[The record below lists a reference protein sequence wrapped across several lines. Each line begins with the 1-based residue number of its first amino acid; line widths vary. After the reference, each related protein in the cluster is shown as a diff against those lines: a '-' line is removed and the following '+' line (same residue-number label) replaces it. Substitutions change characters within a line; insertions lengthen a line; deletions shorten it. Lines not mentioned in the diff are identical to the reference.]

1 MNNMNSIVAIVGR
14 PNVGKSTLFN
24 RLVQRREAIVDSVSG
39 VTRDR
44 HYGKSDWNGKEFS
57 VIDTGGY
64 AIGSD
69 DIFEEEI
76 RKQVALAIDEAD
88 IIVFVVD
95 VEEGITPMDAEVAK
109 LLRKVK
115 KPIFLTVN
123 KVDNAMRDA
132 DAVEFY
138 NLGLGDYHTISSI
151 NGSGTGDLLDA
162 IAAKMPAPE
171 EVDLEKEELPRFA
184 VVGRPNAGK
193 SSFINALI
201 GEDRNIVTNIAGT
214 TRDSIDTKYNRF
226 GFDFNLVDT
235 AGIRKKSKVKEDL
248 EFYSVMRAVRSIE
261 YSDVIVL
268 VVDATRGFEGQDQN
282 IFWLAEKN
290 RKGVVILINK
300 WDLVEKETNTMR
312 DFEAMV
318 RKQIEPFTDVPI
330 VFISALTKQR
340 IFKAIE
346 TAVEVFDKRKNKIPT
361 SKLNDVMLDVIK
373 SYPPPATKGK
383 FVKIKYCMQLP
394 TQTPQFAFFCNLP
407 QYVRDPYKRFIE
419 NKLRE
424 IYDFSGV
431 PITIYFRQK

>member
-1 MNNMNSIVAIVGR
+1 MSNIVAIVGR

-24 RLVQRREAIVDSVSG
+24 RLIKQRQAIVDSVSG

-57 VIDTGGY
+57 VIDTGGW

-69 DIFEEEI
+69 DVFEEEI
-76 RKQVALAIDEAD
+76 RKQVELAIDESD

-95 VEEGITPMDAEVAK
+95 VEEGITPMDTEVANI
-109 LLRKVK
+109 LRKVE
-115 KPIFLTVN
+115 KPIFMAVN
-123 KVDNAMRDA
+123 KVDNAMRVA

-138 NLGLGDYHTISSI
+138 NLGLGDYYNISSI
-151 NGSGTGDLLDA
+151 NGSGTGELLDA
-162 IAAKMPAPE
+162 IAE
-171 EVDLEKEELPRFA
+171 ELFDDVEVNDELPRFA

-201 GEDRNIVTNIAGT
+201 GKERNIVTDIAGT

-226 GFDFNLVDT
+226 GFEFNLVDT

-248 EFYSVMRAVRSIE
+248 EFYSVMRAVRAIE
-261 YSDVIVL
+261 YCDVA
-268 VVDATRGFEGQDQN
+268 VVVIDATRGFEGQDEN

-290 RKGVVILINK
+290 KKGVVILINK

-312 DFEAMV
+312 DFEAQV
-318 RKQIEPFTDVPI
+318 RREIAPFTDVPI
-330 VFISALTKQR
+330 IFISALTKQR

-346 TAVEVFDKRKNKIPT
+346 TAVEVFENRKKRIPT
-361 SKLNDVMLDVIK
+361 SKLNDTMLEIIK
-373 SYPPPATKGK
+373 QNPPPAIKGK
-383 FVKIKYCMQLP
+383 YVKIKFCTQLP
-394 TQTPQFAFFCNLP
+394 TPTPQFAFFANLP
-407 QYVRDPYKRFIE
+407 QYVKEPYKRFVE

-424 IYDFSGV
+424 HFGFTGV
-431 PITIYFRQK
+431 PIVVYFRKK